1 MPNESSSTKNDA
13 AWQALFEQY
22 GILSRI
28 AKEGHVEIDSATINR
43 VRESRLMTKLDHRS
57 NLPRIFKD
65 HDLSILPLTR
75 GSYVIAP
82 FQAYQDIRYRH
93 DAKPIRIRHRFDLE
107 SLDYRN
113 LYSESAALNYA
124 AATGLLAEV
133 LGEPCELTISGRMS
147 SRDFGFV
154 IRQAQHPDHLI
165 PIQVRNAQIEI
176 DGGYE
181 GQTKLALIEAKNAKC
196 EDFLIRQMYYPY
208 RAWAGRVSKQVVP
221 IFMTF
226 SNDVFSF
233 FVYEFREEGHY
244 NSLVLLQQKH
254 FIVAAEPINLGDIKQ
269 LAENTPGIDEP
280 DIPFP
285 QADDFDKVIDLLGLL
300 MSGELSKEDI
310 ASNYDFDK
318 RQAFYYFA
326 AARYL
331 GLADNVSNT
340 DGKESKIRLTAEGRR
355 ILTLPHKDKNLAF
368 AQAIL
373 RHRAFGE
380 VLRFSFKTTRQPRSD
395 EIVRIM
401 RKCGLYGVIAES
413 TFRRRA
419 QTVLRWI
426 DWILQ
431 LDEEET

>member
-1 MPNESSSTKNDA
+1 MPSESSSTKNDT
-13 AWQALFEQY
+13 AWQQLFEQY
-22 GILSRI
+22 GILARI
-28 AKEGHVEIDSATINR
+28 EQQGHFEIDSATINR
-43 VRESRLMTKLDHRS
+43 VRESRLMTKLDHWS
-57 NLPRIFKD
+57 NLPRIFKY
-65 HDLSILPLTR
+65 HHLSILPLTR

-93 DAKPIRIRHRFDLE
+93 DAKPIRIRHRSDLE
-107 SLDYRN
+107 SLDYGN

-133 LGEPCELTISGRMS
+133 LGEACELTVSGRMS

-154 IRQAQHPDHLI
+154 IRHAQQPEHLI

-181 GQTKLALIEAKNAKC
+181 GQTKLALIEAKNTKC

-208 RAWAGRVSKQVVP
+208 RAWAGRISKTVVP

-233 FVYEFREEGHY
+233 FVYEFQEQGAY
-244 NSLVLLQQKH
+244 NSLVLLQQKD
-254 FIVAAEPINLGDIKQ
+254 FIVAAEPINLGDIKR
-269 LAENTPGIDEP
+269 LAEHTPQTDEP

-300 MSGELSKEDI
+300 MNGELSKEEVAI
-310 ASNYDFDK
+310 NYDFDK
-318 RQAFYYFA
+318 RQAYYYFA

-331 GLADNVSNT
+331 GLAEDFSNN
-340 DGKESKIRLTAEGRR
+340 DGKERKMRLSADGKR
-355 ILTLPHKDKNLAF
+355 ILKLPHKDKNLAF

-380 VLRFSFKTTRQPRSD
+380 ALRFSFKIARRPSSD
-395 EIVRIM
+395 EIIHIM
-401 RKCGLYGVIAES
+401 RNCALNGITKES
-413 TFRRRA
+413 TFHRRA
-419 QTVLRWI
+419 QTVLSWI

-431 LDEEET
+431 LDEEEA